1 MSAKTNAPIIIKRK
15 KVISGGG
22 HHGGAWKVA
31 YADFVTAMMA
41 FFMLLWML
49 NATTETQRKGLA
61 DYFAPTVAISR
72 VSGGGDGVF
81 GGQDFFSEEMVILE
95 TLGLQAAETADSPAN
110 DEDAAGAAAAA
121 AEVEALEYIQEL
133 LMGVGGESV
142 LSEQAMRHVVTRLTD
157 EGLTIELFALPGA
170 PLFEGRSVTLLPIT
184 REMIG
189 VIAQVASIVPNPVA
203 VGTHVA
209 TQPIVLRHDPIW
221 DMTSARAEVVR
232 KALVEADLDP
242 GRMRRVTG
250 FGDRVPYSAVPP
262 DVRNNRIE
270 ITLLREFR

>member
-1 MSAKTNAPIIIKRK
+1 MSAKANAPIIIKRK
-15 KVISGGG
+15 KVIAGGG

-95 TLGLQAAETADSPAN
+95 ALGRQDAETADSPAN

-121 AEVEALEYIQEL
+121 AEVEALEHVQEL
-133 LMGVGGESV
+133 LTGVGGESV
-142 LSEQAMRHVVTRLTD
+142 LSEQALRHVVTRLTD
-157 EGLTIELFALPGA
+157 EGLTIELFALLISP
-170 PLFEGRSVTLLPIT
+170 T
-184 REMIG
+184 
-189 VIAQVASIVPNPVA
+189 
-203 VGTHVA
+203 
-209 TQPIVLRHDPIW
+209 
-221 DMTSARAEVVR
+221 
-232 KALVEADLDP
+232 
-242 GRMRRVTG
+242 
-250 FGDRVPYSAVPP
+250 
-262 DVRNNRIE
+262 
-270 ITLLREFR
+270 